1 MAQLTIR
8 ASDDLI
14 ERVRASA
21 ADAGRSMNDYV
32 TSILDAVTDPDLAD
46 SPSERLRERLRRAGL
61 LVTPARLPGSRTPA
75 DAVAEA
81 GARATTGRTLSD
93 HISDQR

>member
-61 LVTPARLPGSRTPA
+61 LVTPARLPGSRPPA

>member
-14 ERVRASA
+14 ERVRTSA

-46 SPSERLRERLRRAGL
+46 
-61 LVTPARLPGSRTPA
+61 
-75 DAVAEA
+75 
-81 GARATTGRTLSD
+81 
-93 HISDQR
+93 